1 MCNFGN
7 FSAHLPC
14 DKRKL
19 YSQFKVCTLVVVF
32 ASIRNA
38 NSRYADV
45 LLRCY
50 STGLV
55 VGTAASYTRFDVRL
69 GLL

>member
-32 ASIRNA
+32 ACIRNA
-38 NSRYADV
+38 NSRYADGFFCCGV
-45 LLRCY
+45 TRLDLWLELRRVILDL
-50 STGLV
+50 TFG
-55 VGTAASYTRFDVRL
+55 
-69 GLL
+69 